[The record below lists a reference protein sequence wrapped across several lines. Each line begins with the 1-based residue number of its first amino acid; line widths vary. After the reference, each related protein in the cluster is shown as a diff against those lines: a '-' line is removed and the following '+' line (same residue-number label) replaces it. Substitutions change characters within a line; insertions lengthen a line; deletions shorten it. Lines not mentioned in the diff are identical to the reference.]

1 MTTQRSE
8 SDPVWTDFL
17 QELADYAPTAES
29 KKRCLHLRPAW
40 DRFQVQRLH
49 QETLEMQALLHKK
62 DPFGRSHLNLSSAGL
77 KKLGQQAG
85 LPIQDLKEMFSL
97 AETLTQW
104 LQNNPSQHLNFWAQS
119 LKPDPQLVVA
129 LQNQTKTDSKLQ
141 QLLKKKEH
149 LLQQQLQ
156 ALDDLGC
163 IAARARFAKNTGHLP
178 QVAKSSQFEL
188 SGWQPAGMALKHL
201 LHLKIP
207 TQVHGLILSGEHHSG
222 KTRLL
227 QALYLSALMHQSGI
241 PIACDPSSQLPVFA
255 GIWYLPAQQNL
266 QRRLEALKP
275 LLKSKQAERLIL
287 IDDFPAAS
295 NAGEAHALGRAVLD
309 YFVQHKTLC
318 IVASHDQ
325 LLLRHSKADSPLQ
338 SLALDY
344 QGSRKQGSLSLSW
357 NQKRRAE
364 LFKQASSAGWPL
376 AIMQSAEKHYKD
388 LLSPTQGQP
397 AAAKSKAVAKPPA
410 KVAKPS
416 PVQVQLQKN
425 VPVGSW
431 VYLHQLNQ
439 YGELL
444 SAPDRK
450 GRVQVLCQG
459 ISMQIPAD
467 QVSLSSK
474 RQEKKGESGGVRIQT
489 WSVSSE
495 VCDLHGM
502 TVDEALPIMEKF
514 LDVAF
519 QQGLNPVRVIHG
531 KGTSKLRQAVHMRL
545 EELQKETGYI
555 RSFRL
560 GHHGEGDFGVTV
572 VELRL

>member
-1 MTTQRSE
+1 MTMQRSE
-8 SDPVWTDFL
+8 SDPVWIGFL
-17 QELADYAPTAES
+17 QELAEDAPTAES

-40 DRFQVQRLH
+40 DRLQVQRLH
-49 QETLEMQALLHKK
+49 QETLEMQSLLQKK
-62 DPFGRSHLNLSSAGL
+62 DVFGRSGLTLTSAEL
-77 KKLGQQAG
+77 KKLSQQAG
-85 LPIQDLKEMFSL
+85 LPTQALNEMLRL
-97 AETLTQW
+97 AEALSQC
-104 LQNNPSQHLNFWAQS
+104 LQAHPFPLLKFWTPS
-119 LKPDPQLVVA
+119 LKTDPQVLAA
-129 LQNQTKTDSKLQ
+129 LQNQTKTDGKLQ
-141 QLLKKKEH
+141 QLIKKKEQ
-149 LLQQQLQ
+149 LLQGQLR

-163 IAARARFAKNTGHLP
+163 IVARARHIQKSGHLP
-178 QVAKSSQFEL
+178 QLAKSRQFEL
-188 SGWQPAGMALKHL
+188 NGWLPDNLALKHT

-207 TQVHGLILSGEHHSG
+207 SQVHGLILSGEHHSG

-241 PIACDPSSQLPVFA
+241 PFHCHDSSQLPVFA
-255 GIWYLPAQQNL
+255 GIWYLPAQQSL

-275 LLKSKQAERLIL
+275 LLSSKQAERLIL

-309 YFVQHKTLC
+309 YFVKHKTLC

-325 LLLRHSKADSPLQ
+325 LLLRYSQPDSALQ

-357 NQKRRAE
+357 NQKRRAQ

-376 AIMQSAEKHYKD
+376 AIMQSAEKHYQE
-388 LLSPTQGQP
+388 LLTPSQTQST
-397 AAAKSKAVAKPPA
+397 ALKSKAAPKPPV
-410 KVAKPS
+410 KVLKPA
-416 PVQVQLQKN
+416 PVQAKIQQN

-431 VYLHQLNQ
+431 LYLHQLNQ

-444 SAPDRK
+444 SPPDRK
-450 GRVQVLCQG
+450 GRVQVICQG
-459 ISMQIPAD
+459 ITMQIPAD
-467 QVSLSSK
+467 QVSLSSRRK
-474 RQEKKGESGGVRIQT
+474 EKKGEVGGIRIQT

-502 TVDEALPIMEKF
+502 TVDEALPMMDKF

-519 QQGLNPVRVIHG
+519 HQGLNPVRVIHG
-531 KGTSKLRQAVHMRL
+531 KGTSKLRQAVHTRL
-545 EELQKETGYI
+545 QELQKETEYI

-560 GHHGEGDFGVTV
+560 GHPGEGDFGVTV
-572 VELRL
+572 VELQL

>member
-1 MTTQRSE
+1 MTMQRSE

-17 QELADYAPTAES
+17 QTLADQAPTAES

-40 DRFQVQRLH
+40 DHFQVQRLH
-49 QETLEMQALLHKK
+49 QETKEMQALLQKK
-62 DPFGRSHLNLSSAGL
+62 DPFEKHKLSLSSANI

-85 LPIQDLKEMFSL
+85 LPTQPL
-97 AETLTQW
+97 AEMLQLAESLNQLLQQHEAKHLT
-104 LQNNPSQHLNFWAQS
+104 FWAQS
-119 LKPDPQLVVA
+119 LKPDKQVLA
-129 LQNQTKTDSKLQ
+129 AIQNQPKTDSKLQ
-141 QLLKKKEH
+141 QLLKKKEA

-156 ALDDLGC
+156 AIDNLGC
-163 IAARARFAKNTGHLP
+163 IAARARFAKASGHLP
-178 QVAKSSQFEL
+178 QVAKSRQFEL
-188 SGWQPAGMALKHL
+188 NGWLPETLALKHKL
-201 LHLKIP
+201 NLKIP
-207 TQVHGLILSGEHHSG
+207 SQVHGLILSGEHLSG
-222 KTRLL
+222 KSRLL
-227 QALYLSALMHQSGI
+227 QAIYLSVLMHQSGI
-241 PIACDPSSQLPVFA
+241 PLTCNEDSQLPVFA

-295 NAGEAHALGRAVLD
+295 NAGEAHALGRAVMD

-325 LLLRHSKADSPLQ
+325 LLLRHSQADSPLQ

-344 QGSRKQGSLSLSW
+344 EGSRKQGALSLSW
-357 NQKRRAE
+357 NQKRRSN
-364 LFKQASSAGWPL
+364 LFKQASQAGWPL
-376 AIMQSAEKHYKD
+376 ALTQASEKYYQQ
-388 LLSPTQGQP
+388 LTNPVTVP
-397 AAAKSKAVAKPPA
+397 ATAQKSKTVPQAKAKAVKPA
-410 KVAKPS
+410 
-416 PVQVQLQKN
+416 PVQARIQSN

-450 GRVQVLCQG
+450 ARVQVLCQG
-459 ISMQIPAD
+459 MTMKIPAN

-474 RQEKKGESGGVRIQT
+474 RKEKKGEADGIRIQT

-502 TVDEALPIMEKF
+502 TVDQALPIMDKF

-519 QQGLNPVRVIHG
+519 HQGLNPVRVIHG
-531 KGTSKLRQAVHMRL
+531 KGTSKLRQAVHIRL
-545 EELQKETGYI
+545 QELQTETGYI

-572 VELRL
+572 VELTL